1 MRIAA
6 VRSTPVSVPD
16 TAWVCLVA
24 GHRVFHLETVKISE
38 KNVPAA
44 MARFAAEAIART
56 GTTTFEFK
64 VGRFSAETPIETIRA
79 VRQALGES
87 ITLGAT
93 RTWRMT
99 WTRPA
104 ASSVPSGR
112 FGSTG
117 SRNRWSRSRTCSD
130 FARSAPTTYQRR
142 FPFSRPHS
150 SQKVLVRF
158 LPSWALPADLES
170 LFGPSLAVNARH
182 GRTRSRFSRTPSM
195 MPGNT
200 IKTSTIRM
208 TTLSKRPA

>member
-87 ITLGAT
+87 L
-93 RTWRMT
+93 
-99 WTRPA
+99 
-104 ASSVPSGR
+104 
-112 FGSTG
+112 
-117 SRNRWSRSRTCSD
+117 
-130 FARSAPTTYQRR
+130 
-142 FPFSRPHS
+142 
-150 SQKVLVRF
+150 
-158 LPSWALPADLES
+158 
-170 LFGPSLAVNARH
+170 
-182 GRTRSRFSRTPSM
+182 TPGVDANM
-195 MPGNT
+195 GV
-200 IKTSTIRM
+200 
-208 TTLSKRPA
+208 